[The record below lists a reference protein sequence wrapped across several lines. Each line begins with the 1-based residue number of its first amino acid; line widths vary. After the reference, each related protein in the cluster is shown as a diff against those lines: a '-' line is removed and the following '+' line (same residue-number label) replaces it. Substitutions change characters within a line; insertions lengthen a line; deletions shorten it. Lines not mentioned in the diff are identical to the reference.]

1 MSSPSPGTAVPPA
14 AKPPATPP
22 PAASGSVTTLG
33 LSGITAVL
41 AIIPIIFTLVFH
53 LGAATLSYQ
62 RNQSFGWAF
71 LHFFL
76 AVFYY
81 PYFAFTQPSPVA
93 ESTGFL
99 PTVQSAGRRLV
110 KALGKRK

>member
-1 MSSPSPGTAVPPA
+1 MSSPSPGTTVPPA
-14 AKPPATPP
+14 TAKPPATPP
-22 PAASGSVTTLG
+22 PATTGSVSALG
-33 LSGITAVL
+33 LTGIATVL

-53 LGAATLSYQ
+53 LGAASLSYQ

-81 PYFAFTQPSPVA
+81 PYYAFSQPSPA
-93 ESTGFL
+93 STGF
-99 PTVQSAGRRLV
+99 VQTAGR
-110 KALGKRK
+110 KLGKMMGGRK